1 MGCVEV
7 REFSYTYPGEGTPTL
22 SDINVTIDQGDFVV
36 ITGPS
41 GSGKST
47 LGKALAGFVFQDE
60 QPQFSGTIIVN
71 LTDMTQVPLFKASQR
86 VAYVQQNPEDQFCTL
101 SVLDEIAFALE
112 NACLDPQEIERRIDE
127 ALGIVKGLNLRDRL
141 LATLSGGEK
150 QKVAIASML
159 ALSPDVLILDEPTSN
174 LDPIATQ
181 HVFETLHAL
190 RGHRALTIIIIEHK
204 LSQLRAFDPKIFVMQ
219 EGSIISKTQLHE
231 YLKHQYIVREDKSIK
246 HSHTYANDQPIL
258 NISNLQV
265 RLHGQE
271 ILQNFN
277 LNLFHGEFVAVM
289 GPNGSGK
296 STLLQTMMGFYKPE
310 QGSIVGF
317 GKDLIH
323 TKTSA
328 LVTNIG
334 FIFQNPDHQ
343 LFTQSVWDETTLT
356 LINLGFLCEES
367 KDKAQG
373 LLIEIGL
380 GNRVDDHPQRLSYGE
395 KRRLN
400 LVAVILHNPQLL
412 LIDEFLIGQDMGNA
426 HKWMRWL
433 RNYTDEG
440 HTVLLVN
447 HHADLTQAYCD
458 RVIFLD
464 AGRKIVDAPVTTAFK
479 TLAEKGWND
488 FIPHPQGDFR
498 YA

>member
-1 MGCVEV
+1 MACVEV
-7 REFSYTYPGEGTPTL
+7 QGFSYTYPGERTPTL
-22 SDINVTIDQGDFVV
+22 LDINLTIDQGDFVV
-36 ITGPS
+36 IAGSS

-60 QPQFSGTIIVN
+60 EPQYSGTIFVN
-71 LTDMTQVPLFKASQR
+71 QTDMTQVPLFKASQR

-112 NACLDPQEIERRIDE
+112 NACFDPDEIERRIDE
-127 ALGIVKGLNLRDRL
+127 ALMIVKGFDLRDRL

-174 LDPIATQ
+174 LDPNATQ

-190 RGHRALTIIIIEHK
+190 RDHKALTIIIIEHK

-219 EGSIISKTQLHE
+219 EGRIISVTQLHE
-231 YLKHQYIVREDKSIK
+231 YLQQQSTVREEESLT
-246 HSHTYANDQPIL
+246 HGHTYANDHPVL

-265 RLHGQE
+265 RLNDQE
-271 ILQNFN
+271 ILQNFY
-277 LNLFHGEFVAVM
+277 LNLFNGEFVAVM

-296 STLLQTMMGFYKPE
+296 STLLQTIMGFYKPE
-310 QGSIVGF
+310 QGSIGGF
-317 GKDLIH
+317 DKDLIH
-323 TKTSA
+323 AKTSS
-328 LVTNIG
+328 LVTDIG
-334 FIFQNPDHQ
+334 LIFQNPDHQ
-343 LFTQSVWDETTLT
+343 LFTQSVWDEAALT
-356 LINLGFLCEES
+356 LKTLGILGEKT
-367 KDKAQG
+367 KDKALG
-373 LLIEIGL
+373 LLTEIGL
-380 GNRVDDHPQRLSYGE
+380 GDRLDDHPQRLSYGE

-426 HKWMRWL
+426 HKWMHWL
-433 RNYTDEG
+433 RNFTNQG

-464 AGRKIVDAPVTTAFK
+464 AGRKIVDAPVSMAFE

-488 FIPHPQGDFR
+488 FLPHPQR
-498 YA
+498 NVVYA